1 MKLMVH
7 FDRPEV
13 FLDVITA
20 RLPRLRIECCRDN
33 AGLAAALAR
42 FRPELFFVIKFD
54 RTEPYPRDT
63 VLACPTIRW
72 ITIGGTGV
80 DHLRPWDPGRIT
92 VTNSVGVGARAIG
105 QYALGAML
113 AITYRFPRFIRS
125 PERLDWSTERVG
137 IIDGQTVVVVG
148 LGHSGKEVARLAGG
162 LGMKVVGVK
171 AHPGPVPGVERVY
184 GPDRLHEAL
193 SRGDFVVVA
202 TPLTDRTHHM
212 IDRDAFAAM
221 KPGVGIVDVSRGGV
235 IDSAALAEALGSGHV
250 GGAVL
255 DVHEEEPLPLDSPIR
270 GFENAI
276 VTPHCSGAFVGWER
290 ASAAMF
296 CDNVER
302 HLRGEP
308 LERVV
313 DPTTGY

>member
-7 FDRPEV
+7 FDRPEI
-13 FLDVITA
+13 FLDVITT
-20 RLPRLRIECCRDN
+20 RLPQLRIECCRDN
-33 AGLAAALAR
+33 AGLAAALER

-54 RTEPYPRDT
+54 RTVAYPRDT
-63 VLACPTIRW
+63 VLACPTLQW
-72 ITIGGTGV
+72 ITVGGTGV
-80 DHLRPWDPGRIT
+80 DHLRPWDPDRVM
-92 VTNSVGVGARAIG
+92 VTNSVGVSSCAIG
-105 QYALGAML
+105 QYALGAIL
-113 AITYRFPRFIRS
+113 AITYRFPYFTRS
-125 PERLDWSTERVG
+125 PDRLDWGAERVG

-162 LGMKVVGVK
+162 LGMKVIGVR

-193 SRGDFVVVA
+193 FWGDFVVVA

-212 IDRDAFAAM
+212 IDRAAITAM

-235 IDSAALAEALGSGHV
+235 IHAAALIEALGSGHV

-255 DVHEEEPLPLDSPIR
+255 DVHEEEPLPRHSPLWTL
-270 GFENAI
+270 ENAI
-276 VTPHCSGAFVGWER
+276 VTPHCCGAFVGWER

-302 HLRGEP
+302 RLRGEP